1 MFYVPATDSF
11 YRVPVTYVPVYPT
24 TISIEDSSSKVNNDI
39 SKVKRE
45 LAELRDELDDLRF
58 EKETCRLC
66 SPTTRT
72 VRCDDT
78 CRLCSTASR
87 SIQCDD
93 VTCTICYPRIQKREE
108 NYSRSP
114 SPVHYCSICDD
125 YVIDETYPL
134 PSPRP
139 YKRITKKKNDF
150 EEDKLSE
157 YLSRQ
162 LDLQRLRQ
170 RYIPEQRP
178 VWIPTAYKHDYPY
191 RRWVTR
197 HSTFSEP

>member
-1 MFYVPATDSF
+1 LKRRKAIFYVPVTDSY
-11 YRVPVTYVPVYPT
+11 YRVSPTYVPVYST
-24 TISIEDSSSKVNNDI
+24 LTNRILVEDSNYKLNNDVN
-39 SKVKRE
+39 KVQKE
-45 LAELRDELDDLRF
+45 LSELRKELNDLRF

-66 SPTTRT
+66 TPSR
-72 VRCDDT
+72 
-78 CRLCSTASR
+78 R

-93 VTCTICYPRIQKREE
+93 TCTICYPRIRIREKEE
-108 NYSRSP
+108 NYSRPP

-125 YVIDETYPL
+125 YVIDEICPP

-139 YKRITKKKNDF
+139 YKRITKKKNEI

-162 LDLQRLRQ
+162 IDLQRLRH
-170 RYIPEQRP
+170 RYIPQERP
-178 VWIPTAYKHDYPY
+178 VWIPTAYKHDYPN

-197 HSTFSEP
+197 QSNFSEP